1 MKTQRWIDLSA
12 QDIYLGSVTMADGIS
27 RLSLIDMGNSTSRDR
42 MRDIGFLP
50 FEGSPRFEQ
59 GIYYLDGDQA
69 LRPSL
74 LAAALGLEK
83 VPLVDVDPAEIE
95 AVFRVKCQEKFQ
107 ANLNA
112 VTRRA
117 EVLGQNAWGSSSTWG
132 RRGVLFAPR
141 RPR

>member
-83 VPLVDVDPAEIE
+83 VRSEE
-95 AVFRVKCQEKFQ
+95 RRVGKEC
-107 ANLNA
+107 
-112 VTRRA
+112 RSR
-117 EVLGQNAWGSSSTWG
+117 WS
-132 RRGVLFAPR
+132 P
-141 RPR
+141 